1 MPVRRTSRTPLRRK
15 QGSPSN
21 RLGALAIALAAISVV
36 TYIGAIPWSSYVT
49 SHPDASPGKLA
60 GLVFVIP
67 PMAAVASAGI
77 GIAALLRARR
87 GAGGRRLAIV
97 GFLIGA
103 LLMLALVAW
112 SAGVAL
118 NGGALGG

>member
-1 MPVRRTSRTPLRRK
+1 MPVRCTSRTPLRRK

-87 GAGGRRLAIV
+87 GA
-97 GFLIGA
+97 
-103 LLMLALVAW
+103 VADASLS
-112 SAGVAL
+112 SAFSLEPCSCSPLWPGLQAWH
-118 NGGALGG
+118 